1 METKTPKCL
10 VLKTASVG
18 VKLPTPAD
26 RIGAGVAVAIDTN
39 PATSQFSGHFSPRL
53 PEPEPQA
60 RSRREVA
67 DMPEMSMPSTGT
79 PAGSAGR
86 FPGTTACWCPTST
99 ARSGSVGTAS
109 RASYPGSLT
118 SSVRLGRDCQS
129 PDRTPDATDRNATPT
144 AASHRKAVPVA
155 AAAK

>member
-1 METKTPKCL
+1 MAITTLRSL
-10 VLKTASVG
+10 VLKTVSVS

-26 RIGAGVAVAIDTN
+26 RIGAGVLADIDMN
-39 PATSQFSGHFSPRL
+39 PATFLSQGHFTPQL

-67 DMPEMSMPSTGT
+67 DMPEMSMPPTGT

-86 FPGTTACWCPTST
+86 FPGTTVRWCPTAASSN
-99 ARSGSVGTAS
+99 RLGTAS
-109 RASYPGSLT
+109 RASYPGSLP

-129 PDRTPDATDRNATPT
+129 PDRTTDATDRTAKPLAASLRKATP
-144 AASHRKAVPVA
+144 AA

>member
-1 METKTPKCL
+1 METKTLQCL
-10 VLKTASVG
+10 VLKTVSVS

-26 RIGAGVAVAIDTN
+26 RIGAGVAVAVDMN
-39 PATSQFSGHFSPRL
+39 PATSQFPGHFQPRL

-67 DMPEMSMPSTGT
+67 DMPEMSTPSTGT

-86 FPGTTACWCPTST
+86 FPGTTACWRPTSAMST
-99 ARSGSVGTAS
+99 VGAAS

-129 PDRTPDATDRNATPT
+129 PDRTTDATDRDVALE
-144 AASHRKAVPVA
+144 ARHRRVAPAA

>member
-1 METKTPKCL
+1 METKTLKCL

-26 RIGAGVAVAIDTN
+26 RIGAGVGVAIDRN
-39 PATSQFSGHFSPRL
+39 PATSQFPGHFLPRL

-67 DMPEMSMPSTGT
+67 DMPEMSTPSTGT

-86 FPGTTACWCPTST
+86 FPGTTACWRPTAATS
-99 ARSGSVGTAS
+99 RSVGAAS

-129 PDRTPDATDRNATPT
+129 PDRSNA
-144 AASHRKAVPVA
+144 RKALDVRSDRAGDVTTARA
-155 AAAK
+155 AGK

>member
-1 METKTPKCL
+1 MAVKTLRSL
-10 VLKTASVG
+10 VLKTASVS

-26 RIGAGVAVAIDTN
+26 RIGAGVVADIDN
-39 PATSQFSGHFSPRL
+39 PATFLSQGQFLPRL

-67 DMPEMSMPSTGT
+67 DMRLMSMPSAGA

-86 FPGTTACWCPTST
+86 FPGSTVRWCPTSAT
-99 ARSGSVGTAS
+99 TSGSAGPVS
-109 RASYPGSLT
+109 RASYPGSKPL
-118 SSVRLGRDCQS
+118 
-129 PDRTPDATDRNATPT
+129 
-144 AASHRKAVPVA
+144 AASHRKATPAA

>member
-1 METKTPKCL
+1 MAVKTLRSL

-26 RIGAGVAVAIDTN
+26 RIGAGVPTGIDN
-39 PATSQFSGHFSPRL
+39 PATSQFPGHFQPRL

-67 DMPEMSMPSTGT
+67 DMPEMSMPPTGT

-86 FPGTTACWCPTST
+86 FPGTTVRWCPTS
-99 ARSGSVGTAS
+99 ALCSSVGTAS

-118 SSVRLGRDCQS
+118 SPVRLGRDCQS
-129 PDRTPDATDRNATPT
+129 PDRTTDVTDRNAKPT
-144 AASHRKAVPVA
+144 AAWHRKADPAA